1 MLPYFNTY
9 MNEIAQSYAD
19 GLIKELTRMNLYKN
33 LPSMVEKIVYNGP
46 ATIVFWKDGT
56 KTVIKCHEGD
66 QFDEVTGFLLC
77 CLRKMMTQNS
87 YSELCEV
94 LDRVYATKAE
104 RIANEKKPC
113 ECEKVNTF
121 HIRSRFDI
129 LEEEIA
135 KLKKEVGID

>member
-9 MNEIAQSYAD
+9 MNEVAQSYAD
-19 GLIKELTRMNLYKN
+19 GLMKELTKMNLYKN
-33 LPSMVEKIVYNGP
+33 LPSTVEKIVYNGP

-56 KTVIKCHEGD
+56 KTVVKCHEGD

-77 CLRKMMTQNS
+77 CLRKMMTQHS
-87 YSELCEV
+87 YSELCGV
-94 LDRVYATKAE
+94 LDSVYASKAE
-104 RIANEKKPC
+104 RLANENKVC
-113 ECEKVNTF
+113 ECEKANTF
-121 HIRSRFDI
+121 RIRSRFDI

>member
-1 MLPYFNTY
+1 MYPYL
-9 MNEIAQSYAD
+9 NEIARSHAD

-33 LPSMVEKIVYNGP
+33 LPSMVNKITYNGP
-46 ATIVFWKDGT
+46 ATIVFWNDGT

-77 CLRKMMTQNS
+77 CLRKMMTQHS
-87 YSELCEV
+87 YSELCGV
-94 LDRVYATKAE
+94 LDSVYASKAE
-104 RIANEKKPC
+104 RLANENKVC
-113 ECEKVNTF
+113 ECEKANTF
-121 HIRSRFDI
+121 RIRSRFDI

>member
-1 MLPYFNTY
+1 MLPYFD
-9 MNEIAQSYAD
+9 EVALSYAN
-19 GLIKELTRMNLYKN
+19 GLMKELTKMNLYKN
-33 LPSMVEKIVYNGP
+33 LPSMVEKITYCGP

-77 CLRKMMTQNS
+77 CLRKMMTQQS
-87 YSELCEV
+87 YSELCSV
-94 LDRVYATKAE
+94 LDGVYAAKAE
-104 RIANEKKPC
+104 RLANEKKAC
-113 ECEKVNTF
+113 ECEKANTF

-135 KLKKEVGID
+135 KLKKEIGID

>member
-1 MLPYFNTY
+1 MYSYF
-9 MNEIAQSYAD
+9 NEIARSYAD
-19 GLIKELTRMNLYKN
+19 GLMKELTKMNFYKN
-33 LPSMVEKIVYNGP
+33 IPSMVEKITYNGP
-46 ATIVFWKDGT
+46 ATIVFWNDGT

-77 CLRKMMTQNS
+77 CLRKMMTQHS

-94 LDRVYATKAE
+94 LDRVYASKAE
-104 RIANEKKPC
+104 RLANENKIC
-113 ECEKVNTF
+113 ECEKANTF
-121 HIRSRFDI
+121 RIRSRFDI

>member
-1 MLPYFNTY
+1 MLPYFD
-9 MNEIAQSYAD
+9 EVALSYAN
-19 GLIKELTRMNLYKN
+19 GLMKELTKMNLYKN
-33 LPSMVEKIVYNGP
+33 LPSMVEKITYCGP

-77 CLRKMMTQNS
+77 CLRKMMTQKS
-87 YSELCEV
+87 YSELCDV
-94 LDRVYATKAE
+94 LDGVYAAKAE
-104 RIANEKKPC
+104 RLANEKKVC
-113 ECEKVNTF
+113 ECEKANTF
-121 HIRSRFDI
+121 RIRSRFDI

>member
-1 MLPYFNTY
+1 MFPYFDEVTQ
-9 MNEIAQSYAD
+9 AYAG
-19 GLIKELTRMNLYKN
+19 GLIKELTKMNFYKN
-33 LPSMVEKIVYNGP
+33 LPSMVESITYNGP

-77 CLRKMMTQNS
+77 CLRKMMTQHS
-87 YSELCEV
+87 YSELCDI
-94 LDRVYATKAE
+94 LDQVYATKAE
-104 RIANEKKPC
+104 RLANENKIC
-113 ECEKVNTF
+113 ECEKAHTF

-129 LEEEIA
+129 LEEEVA

>member
-1 MLPYFNTY
+1 
-9 MNEIAQSYAD
+9 
-19 GLIKELTRMNLYKN
+19 MNLYKN
-33 LPSMVEKIVYNGP
+33 LPSMVEKITYCGP

-77 CLRKMMTQNS
+77 CLRKMMTQQS
-87 YSELCEV
+87 YSELCSV
-94 LDRVYATKAE
+94 LDGVYAAKAE
-104 RIANEKKPC
+104 RLANEKKAC
-113 ECEKVNTF
+113 ECEKANTF

-135 KLKKEVGID
+135 KLKKEIGID

>member
-1 MLPYFNTY
+1 MFPYFN
-9 MNEIAQSYAD
+9 EVAQSYAD
-19 GLIKELTRMNLYKN
+19 GLMKELTKMNLYKN
-33 LPSMVEKIVYNGP
+33 LPSTVEKIVYNGP
-46 ATIVFWKDGT
+46 ATIVFWSDGT

-77 CLRKMMTQNS
+77 CLRKMLTQNS

-94 LDRVYATKAE
+94 LDRVYASKAE
-104 RIANEKKPC
+104 RITNENKVC
-113 ECEKVNTF
+113 ECEKANTF
-121 HIRSRFDI
+121 HLRSRFDI

>member
-1 MLPYFNTY
+1 MLPYFD
-9 MNEIAQSYAD
+9 EVALSYAN
-19 GLIKELTRMNLYKN
+19 GLMKELTKMNLYKN
-33 LPSMVEKIVYNGP
+33 LPSMVEKITYCGP

-77 CLRKMMTQNS
+77 CLRKMMTQKS
-87 YSELCEV
+87 YSELCDV
-94 LDRVYATKAE
+94 LDGVYAAKAE
-104 RIANEKKPC
+104 RLANEKKTC
-113 ECEKVNTF
+113 ECKKANTF
-121 HIRSRFDI
+121 HLRSRFDI

>member
-1 MLPYFNTY
+1 MFPYFN
-9 MNEIAQSYAD
+9 EVAQSYAD
-19 GLIKELTRMNLYKN
+19 GLMKELTKMNLYKN
-33 LPSMVEKIVYNGP
+33 LPSTVEKIVYNGP

-77 CLRKMMTQNS
+77 CLRKMLTQNS

-94 LDRVYATKAE
+94 LDRVYASKAE
-104 RIANEKKPC
+104 RITNENKVC
-113 ECEKVNTF
+113 ECEKANTF
-121 HIRSRFDI
+121 HLRSRFDI

>member
-1 MLPYFNTY
+1 MYPYL
-9 MNEIAQSYAD
+9 NEIARSHAD

-46 ATIVFWKDGT
+46 ATIIFWSDGT

-94 LDRVYATKAE
+94 LDSVYASKAE
-104 RIANEKKPC
+104 RLANEKKAC
-113 ECEKVNTF
+113 ECEKANTF
-121 HIRSRFDI
+121 HLRSRFDI